1 MKLLLE
7 NNQPEDKPVPRRRGL
22 VFTEEEKL
30 HAMKVNIEQAKGF
43 EKASLIRNLDKET
56 ALKLGYEYIPPRPAG
71 QRRSVR

>member
-30 HAMKVNIEQAKGF
+30 HVSSFDLLRHRLFGK
-43 EKASLIRNLDKET
+43 
-56 ALKLGYEYIPPRPAG
+56 PPAF
-71 QRRSVR
+71 SY